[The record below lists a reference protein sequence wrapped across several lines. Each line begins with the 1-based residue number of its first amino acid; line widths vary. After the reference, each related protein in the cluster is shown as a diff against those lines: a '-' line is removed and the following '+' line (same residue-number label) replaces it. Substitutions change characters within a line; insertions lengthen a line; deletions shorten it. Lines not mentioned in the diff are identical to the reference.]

1 MTEYTKLNLRDDV
14 ENFAER
20 HGLAPDL
27 ELRFGRSALGIKG
40 GGVSYQQRGPNLGG
54 ATGHRH
60 QTQEEVYIVIAGS
73 GQAKL
78 DDEVLELSQWDV
90 IRVPPTVARAFASG
104 PDGLEL
110 IAIGYGDGGDGET
123 IQGFWETTED

>member
-27 ELRFGRSALGIKG
+27 ELRLGRSALGIKG
-40 GGVSYQQRGPNLGG
+40 GGVSYQKRAPNLGG